1 MRPDITTAEFHAFLL
16 AAPSVSDLRL
26 ILSFTGALEQLRT
39 VLQLADVL
47 PRLKTLR
54 ISYRSTKEESFQ
66 PLLDTLRSRSEVV
79 QGRATLKAFY
89 ITSSKVAVIPSA
101 VKTELL
107 VFRNQAMHIRVE

>member
-1 MRPDITTAEFHAFLL
+1 MRPDITTAAFHAFLL
-16 AAPSVSDLRL
+16 SAPSVSDLRL

-54 ISYRSTKEESFQ
+54 IFYRSTKEESFQ